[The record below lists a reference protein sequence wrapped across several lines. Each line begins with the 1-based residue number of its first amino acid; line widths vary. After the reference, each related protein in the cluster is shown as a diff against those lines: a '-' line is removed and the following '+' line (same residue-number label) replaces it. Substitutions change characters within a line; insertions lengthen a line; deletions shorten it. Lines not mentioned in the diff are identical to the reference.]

1 MNRILS
7 REDIQIINRHM
18 KRCSASLATRE
29 IQTQIRMRDT
39 YNGYNKKI
47 R

>member
-7 REDIQIINRHM
+7 REDKQIINRHM